1 MAMEMRLNN
10 THGGLRP
17 LVSVIVLLLVPM
29 LLRAQDADGSNY
41 ADAAASTQKAG
52 SPSPK
57 IAETTSETGADS
69 MFPHFKDGPFWLSG
83 QINFIFQTHPP
94 FHAKYTGTNSL
105 LPVYEKATSRV
116 MTLFTGVRLDHST
129 EILFDLEEAGG
140 EGLSQALG
148 VAGFPNLD
156 VVRNPTLSKSPYVAR
171 LMFHKVIRLSK
182 EEVESE
188 RGPLSLF
195 TELPARRLEVRVGKF
210 GMVDFFDLNAVGND
224 SHLQFMNWAVDQ
236 NGAYDFAA
244 DTRGYT
250 WGVFTEYQDRKWAFR
265 FAEGLMPKV
274 ANGIDLQWNL
284 RRAHAENFELEVR
297 RGLLPNK
304 AGTIRL
310 LSYQNYANMGRYREA
325 INRFL
330 AGIDPVPD
338 ITAHPLQTTR
348 KYGFGVNLEQS
359 LTPAVKLFG
368 RFGWNNG
375 KTESFAYTEIDQTAA
390 LGVGFDGAK
399 WGRKKDRAGVA
410 FASNAISGD
419 HRRYLALG
427 GRGFII
433 GDGALNYGREQIL
446 EGYYTVHVWKGIY
459 VAPGLQYIT
468 NPAYNRDRGPVLIPI
483 FRFHLEL

>member
-1 MAMEMRLNN
+1 MERRLRN
-10 THGGLRP
+10 TCRGVRT
-17 LVSVIVLLLVPM
+17 LVAVIVLFVPM
-29 LLRAQDADGSNY
+29 VLRAQEADGSNC
-41 ADAAASTQKAG
+41 AGPLLASQTTGACSFKE
-52 SPSPK
+52 
-57 IAETTSETGADS
+57 AEAPSETDS
-69 MFPHFKDGPFWLSG
+69 MFPHFKNGRFWLSG

-94 FHAKYTGTNSL
+94 FHAKYTGENSF

-116 MTLFTGVRLDHST
+116 MTLYTGVRLNRST
-129 EILFDLEEAGG
+129 EVLFDLEETGG
-140 EGLSQALG
+140 QALSQALG
-148 VAGFPNLD
+148 IAGFPNLD
-156 VVRNPTLSKSPYVAR
+156 VVRNPTLSKNPYVAR

-182 EEVESE
+182 EEVEND
-188 RGPLSLF
+188 RGPFSLF
-195 TELPARRLEVRVGKF
+195 NELPARRLEVRAGKF

-224 SHLQFMNWAVDQ
+224 SHLQFMNWAIDQ

-250 WGVFTEYQDRKWAFR
+250 WGVITEYQDRKWAFR

-304 AGTIRL
+304 AGAIRL
-310 LSYQNYANMGRYREA
+310 LSYQNYANMGRYRDA
-325 INRFL
+325 INRYL
-330 AGIDPVPD
+330 AGVDPAPD

-348 KYGFGVNLEQS
+348 KYGFGVNVEQS
-359 LTPAVKLFG
+359 ITPAVKLFG

-390 LGVGFDGAK
+390 LGVGLDGAK

-410 FASNAISGD
+410 FAANAISGD

-427 GRGFII
+427 GKGFIL

-446 EGYYTVHVWKGIY
+446 ESYYTVHVWKGIY
-459 VAPGLQYIT
+459 MAPGLQYIT
-468 NPAYNRDRGPVLIPI
+468 NPAYNRDRGPVLVPA